1 MTAWTP
7 DWAVSI
13 NGAGDVTNVTL
24 ANLTITSGRTD
35 IYSQPYA
42 GYCNVELINLDQ
54 SPIVIDVNDAVV
66 IKVKDSTGTYV
77 NLFGGDVTD
86 IDVEVRSAGSNG
98 IQETIRITALG
109 ALAKLP
115 KILTQGVLSK
125 DFDGNQIY
133 TILSA
138 LLFGTWNSVPPA
150 LTWAAYDPTTT
161 WANAENTGLGEIDQ
175 PGDYELTA
183 RSSSST
189 DVYSLV
195 SALATSGLGYLYE
208 DAFGRI
214 SYADSTH
221 RSQYLAANG
230 YVEVTGNHALASGIR
245 TSKRIGD
252 LRNKVTIQYKANA
265 QETATDAASVA
276 LYGEQAQIIETSI
289 EAQADAETQ
298 ADFYLSLRAYPQDQF
313 RAITFPLTNPEID
326 NGDRDNL
333 LNVFMGQPLDIT
345 DLPTNMVDGRFQ
357 GFVEGW
363 TFSAGYNRLDL
374 TLVLSPLAYSLQ
386 AMRWNQVPVGEAWN
400 TISTTLDWL
409 NATIVA

>member
-7 DWAVSI
+7 DWAVSV

-24 ANLTITSGRTD
+24 ANLTITCGRND

-42 GYCNVELINLDQ
+42 GYCNIELINLNE
-54 SPIVIDVNDAVV
+54 SSINIDVNDAVV

-86 IDVEVRSAGSNG
+86 IDVEVTSSGTGG
-98 IQETIRITALG
+98 INERIKIVALG

-115 KILTQGVLSK
+115 KIIFDDSLSRDNDGDQIYAVLS
-125 DFDGNQIY
+125 
-133 TILSA
+133 S
-138 LLFGTWNSVPPA
+138 LLFGTWNSVPAA

-161 WANAENTGLGEIDQ
+161 WANAQNTGLGEIDR
-175 PGDYELTA
+175 PGDYDLGSRA
-183 RSSSST
+183 ADPI

-195 SALATSGLGYLYE
+195 SGLATSGLGYLYE
-208 DAFGRI
+208 DSAGRI
-214 SYADSTH
+214 GYADATH

-230 YVEVTGNHALASGIR
+230 YVEVTGNHALANGIR

-252 LRNKVTIQYKANA
+252 LRNKVTVESKTGA
-265 QETATDAASVA
+265 QRTATDAASIA
-276 LYGEQAQIIETSI
+276 LYGEQGQVITTSLHDANDAQ
-289 EAQADAETQ
+289 TQ

-313 RAITFPLTNPEID
+313 RSITFPLTSPEID
-326 NGDRDNL
+326 DSDRDNL
-333 LNVFMGQPLDIT
+333 LNVFMGEALDIT
-345 DLPTNMVDGRFQ
+345 DLPSNMVDGRFQ

-374 TLVLSPLAYSLQ
+374 TLIVSPVAYSLQ
-386 AMRWNQVPVGEAWN
+386 AFRWNNVPVIETWN
-400 TISTTLDWL
+400 TIDPTLQWI